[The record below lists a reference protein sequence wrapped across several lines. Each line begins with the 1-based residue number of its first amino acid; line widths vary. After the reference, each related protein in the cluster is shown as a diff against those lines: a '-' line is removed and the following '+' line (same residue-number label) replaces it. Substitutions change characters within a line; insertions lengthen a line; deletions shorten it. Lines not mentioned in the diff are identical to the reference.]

1 MRCSWSTKRSN
12 CEDCSLVGGSV
23 QYADR
28 KNKFRVYCLWVTA
41 N

>member
-1 MRCSWSTKRSN
+1 
-12 CEDCSLVGGSV
+12 VGGSV